1 MKKEIL
7 ISLLVA
13 SSLCAQADDVSALA
27 NLSLEELLSVQFTE
41 VSRKEQS
48 AMNVPSAIYVLN
60 AEQIKRSGAT
70 NIPEALRLVPGVH
83 VGRVSGS
90 QYAIS
95 IRSANTLTSD
105 QILVMI
111 DGREVFNRLFNGT
124 YWDSIDTMLEDI
136 DRIEVIRGP
145 GGSLWGSNAGNG
157 IINIVTKKATQT
169 TGTLITTQIGNSQ
182 DQQITCNTN
191 IENSYLLKASLSF

>member
-95 IRSANTLTSD
+95 IRSANVLISD

-169 TGTLITTQIGNSQ
+169 TRTLITTQIGNSQ

>member
-95 IRSANTLTSD
+95 IRSANVLISD